1 MSYCSCFL
9 VFLRLF
15 FFVTGNKMINE
26 KIDRMLLG
34 LDDFSECLIFFCK
47 TCDFSF
53 AIHIH
58 LPFYAIQIDISYT
71 FYVKKHCLKCQ
82 DNKDICGKHCYF
94 INIKCQNNW
103 FIRQNMW
110 KKPEKQMDF
119 IWMKRGVTLE
129 NYEFFTNRCYLH
141 EECDKIAFG

>member
-110 KKPEKQMDF
+110 KKARKTDGF
-119 IWMKRGVTLE
+119 
-129 NYEFFTNRCYLH
+129 YLD
-141 EECDKIAFG
+141 ETWRNIRKL